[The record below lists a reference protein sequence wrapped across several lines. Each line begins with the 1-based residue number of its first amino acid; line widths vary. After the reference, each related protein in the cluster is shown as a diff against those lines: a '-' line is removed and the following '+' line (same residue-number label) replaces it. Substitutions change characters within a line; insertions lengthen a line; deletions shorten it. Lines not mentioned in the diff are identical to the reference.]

1 MSRKADAEKKEKEQA
16 AAAIGS
22 IEKAA
27 QERFEA
33 DQRAAQEAAGKW
45 VWMEDSQYYYNA
57 KYRCADIDIPLQTQV
72 CSKRLASDL

>member
-1 MSRKADAEKKEKEQA
+1 MSRKADAEKKEQEQT

-27 QERFEA
+27 QARFEA

-45 VWMEDSQYYYNA
+45 VWTEDSQYYYNA
-57 KYRCADIDIPLQTQV
+57 KYRCAD
-72 CSKRLASDL
+72 SRLHL